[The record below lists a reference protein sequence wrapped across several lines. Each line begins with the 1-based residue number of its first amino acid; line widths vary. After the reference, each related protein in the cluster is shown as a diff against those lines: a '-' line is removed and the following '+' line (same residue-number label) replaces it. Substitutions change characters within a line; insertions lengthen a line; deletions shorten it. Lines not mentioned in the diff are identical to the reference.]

1 MPGLQSF
8 CIYASI
14 GLACIFLLQISWFV
28 AWLVLDERR
37 IRANKNGILP
47 CCITHQHHQQ
57 ADSKT
62 DNNQSR
68 PNIAIT
74 EGSHNKNH
82 QNDIKQNK
90 NTRKLSLKIT
100 ETLVKQL
107 SHSVKLNLFPASFS
121 EFRPA
126 LVRSCY
132 SSPVFRVLVLTLSS
146 GLLAGGTYGFKRI
159 EYKFDPVELVPAE
172 SYFTKFIERK
182 SAELA
187 SSSGYSAQV
196 FTGEINGTHLQ
207 HISFLHSQLDRIV
220 QQENILE
227 SYESWWNPFIDYL
240 DQKTEFQ
247 SWQNLTQEDFRLVV
261 SDFLH
266 SKSGSKFQ
274 RNFNFERSLECGSPA
289 PRILASSLE
298 ILYLPFDGPSQHG
311 PARAA
316 IEELLSSSG
325 LPGAI
330 SFNKIYLSWE
340 TDQII
345 DTELW
350 RNVGLGLCCVFL
362 VTLVLLANIQVSLM
376 VRKNCILTK
385 YLR

>member
-1 MPGLQSF
+1 MKGCVQNIPGLQSF
-8 CIYASI
+8 CVFASI

-37 IRANKNGILP
+37 IRDNKNGILP
-47 CCITHQHHQQ
+47 CCITHQQ
-57 ADSKT
+57 ADNKRT
-62 DNNQSR
+62 RNDNKEN
-68 PNIAIT
+68 
-74 EGSHNKNH
+74 E
-82 QNDIKQNK
+82 
-90 NTRKLSLKIT
+90 NTRKLS
-100 ETLVKQL
+100 VKNTNEQVNQL
-107 SHSVKLNLFPASFS
+107 NCSLQPKLFPVSFS
-121 EFRPA
+121 QSLRDLA
-126 LVRSCY
+126 RSSY
-132 SSPVFRVLVLTLSS
+132 SRPVFRVLVLTLSS
-146 GLLAGGTYGFKRI
+146 AILAGGIYGFTKI
-159 EYKFDPVELVPAE
+159 EYKFDPNDLVPSN
-172 SYFTKFIERK
+172 SYFSKFLERK
-182 SAELA
+182 NSELA
-187 SSSGYSAQV
+187 SSSGYGAQV

-207 HISFLHSQLDRIV
+207 QISFLHSQLDRIV
-220 QQENILE
+220 QNKDILE
-227 SYESWWNPFIDYL
+227 SYESWWNHFLDYL
-240 DQKTEFQ
+240 DQRTEFK
-247 SWQNLTQEDFRLVV
+247 SWQNLTDDDFHLVM
-261 SDFLH
+261 SNFLYT
-266 SKSGSKFQ
+266 KSGSKFQ
-274 RNFNFERSLECGSPA
+274 GNFNFESSLKCGSPA

-376 VRKNCILTK
+376 VREDCILTK

>member
-37 IRANKNGILP
+37 IRENRNGILP
-47 CCITHQHHQQ
+47 CCITHQHQ
-57 ADSKT
+57 ADINPART
-62 DNNQSR
+62 T
-68 PNIAIT
+68 PAIT
-74 EGSHNKNH
+74 EDIREHNKSH
-82 QNDIKQNK
+82 HNDTKEKQ

-100 ETLVKQL
+100 ESLVKQFCQ
-107 SHSVKLNLFPASFS
+107 SVKLRLFPLSFP
-121 EFRPA
+121 EFRLG

-132 SSPVFRVLVLTLSS
+132 SSPVFRVLVVALSS
-146 GLLAGGTYGFKRI
+146 GLLAGGLYGFTKI

-172 SYFTKFIERK
+172 SYFSRFIERK
-182 SAELA
+182 NTELA
-187 SSSGYSAQV
+187 SASGYSAQV

-207 HISFLHSQLDRIV
+207 HLSLLHSQLDRIV
-220 QQENILE
+220 AEENILE
-227 SYESWWNPFIDYL
+227 SYQSWWSHFLDYL
-240 DQKTEFQ
+240 HQRTEFP
-247 SWQNLTQEDFRLVV
+247 SWRDLTEADFQLVM

-274 RNFNFERSLECGSPA
+274 GNFNFESSLECGSPA

-298 ILYLPFDGPSQHG
+298 LLYLPFEGPSQHG

-350 RNVGLGLCCVFL
+350 RNVGLGLCCIFL
-362 VTLVLLANIQVSLM
+362 VTFILLANIQVSFM
-376 VRKNCILTK
+376 VSSNKSIIIN
-385 YLR
+385 